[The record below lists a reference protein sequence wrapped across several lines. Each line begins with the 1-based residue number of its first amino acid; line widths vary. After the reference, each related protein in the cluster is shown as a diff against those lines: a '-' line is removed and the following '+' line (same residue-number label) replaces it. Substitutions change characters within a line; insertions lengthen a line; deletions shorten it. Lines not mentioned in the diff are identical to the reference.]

1 MFKWDFLDLNNNFTA
16 GKITGFFGGMGGGF
30 YLMKNPWF
38 LSNFVGTDL
47 LVGEDQCLSGD
58 IVLLCVL
65 SAFKKT
71 DVEVIIRIR
80 FFFFHVLFTLFP
92 RKMFLLPTP
101 TVVTVFAP
109 RSWFFAEKLNLFQL
123 TSHDLIVNPGRDCVI
138 RLFMTD
144 KLKGPRVT
152 DRAENWPHGVKQNH
166 LWYITQE

>member
-1 MFKWDFLDLNNNFTA
+1 
-16 GKITGFFGGMGGGF
+16 MGGGF
-30 YLMKNPWF
+30 YLMKNPWI
-38 LSNFVGTDL
+38 LSSL
-47 LVGEDQCLSGD
+47 LLKSLLLKRLTLKSLSESD
-58 IVLLCVL
+58 
-65 SAFKKT
+65 
-71 DVEVIIRIR
+71 
-80 FFFFHVLFTLFP
+80 FFFHVLFTLSP

-166 LWYITQE
+166 LWYITQEQIKSWLFRSTPSIFSSTWRVNDAVTVYQCMYRTEG